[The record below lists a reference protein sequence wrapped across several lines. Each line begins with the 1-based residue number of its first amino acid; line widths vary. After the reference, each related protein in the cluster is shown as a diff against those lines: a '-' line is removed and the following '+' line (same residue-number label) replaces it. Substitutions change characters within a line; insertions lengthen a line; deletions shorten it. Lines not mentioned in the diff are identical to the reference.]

1 MMKIAVAAQG
11 GQVAGHFGGCEQF
24 EFFTVDDKGQ
34 VTQHEVVK
42 NPGHDNAKGPLPALV
57 AGLGAQAI
65 IAGGMGA
72 GARENF
78 EGRGL
83 QVITGAAGPAEDAA
97 LALARG
103 ELADAGK
110 SCAGHSHGGQG
121 GCGGHH
127 HHHGEGHVCRCRQG

>member
-34 VTQHEVVK
+34 VTQHEVVQ

-72 GARENF
+72 GAREKF
-78 EGRGL
+78 DEKGIEI
-83 QVITGAAGPAEDAA
+83 VTGAQGAAKDAA
-97 LALARG
+97 QKFLDGALVSDDTVCCKH
-103 ELADAGK
+103 EHAGD
-110 SCAGHSHGGQG
+110 CH
-121 GCGGHH
+121 
-127 HHHGEGHVCRCRQG
+127 